1 MLASS
6 SSSSS
11 RFFIKVGSSTLQTFV
26 ANLITS
32 PKPVQDTPKSNRSVG
47 RPRKLFQD
55 KGPDAQYKE
64 ADEICSQHSLP
75 ALLRAV
81 CLAARR
87 EKMVHAAA
95 IFEEL
100 REDTNNRALKLR
112 KAKKFFEKYPSMIF
126 PCICL

>member
-1 MLASS
+1 MIIF
-6 SSSSS
+6 
-11 RFFIKVGSSTLQTFV
+11 RYG
-26 ANLITS
+26 
-32 PKPVQDTPKSNRSVG
+32 G
-47 RPRKLFQD
+47 RPKKLFED

-64 ADEICSQHSLP
+64 AEEICSKYSLP
-75 ALLRAV
+75 ALIRAV

-112 KAKKFFEKYPSMIF
+112 KEKKFFEKYPRKIV
-126 PCICL
+126 